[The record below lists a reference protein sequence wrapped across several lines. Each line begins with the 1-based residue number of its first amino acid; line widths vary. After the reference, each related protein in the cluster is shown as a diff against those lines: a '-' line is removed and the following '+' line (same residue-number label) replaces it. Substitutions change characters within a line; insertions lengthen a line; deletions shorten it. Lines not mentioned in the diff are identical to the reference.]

1 MHEDDDQP
9 TLAPTMDSD
18 ALLAI
23 TTDVPSPERSQP
35 LQELSPNRSPRKQNQ
50 HSDQAA
56 DDDNE
61 SVKPELGHENV
72 DNAVKPVS
80 PPTSPTKY
88 ASQPHGRP
96 DEDLNKD
103 IASLFAHH
111 KSSRPNTA
119 SSEAPPKRKNRPL
132 GRAVSSISNR
142 SNHSSFASA
151 QDTAGVPDTSELDH
165 NSIADGFHATKEAP
179 APPSTQLGYET
190 PEAEAHRLAVSKRL
204 GTVFTDE
211 LIGKRIASMGVV
223 KDAESLNGKSA
234 VGGRV
239 QRRHRTKT

>member
-9 TLAPTMDSD
+9 TLAPTTDSD
-18 ALLAI
+18 ALPPL
-23 TTDVPSPERSQP
+23 TTDVPSPKRSQP
-35 LQELSPNRSPRKQNQ
+35 LQELSPNRSPRKQSQ
-50 HSDQAA
+50 PDDQA
-56 DDDNE
+56 DHGDE
-61 SVKPELGHENV
+61 SVKAEVGSKNV

-80 PPTSPTKY
+80 PPTSPTKDL
-88 ASQPHGRP
+88 SQPHGRA

-103 IASLFAHH
+103 IASLLAHH

-142 SNHSSFASA
+142 SNHSSLASA

-165 NSIADGFHATKEAP
+165 NSIADGFHTTKEAP

-190 PEAEAHRLAVSKRL
+190 PEAEAHRLAMGKRM

-211 LIGKRIASMGVV
+211 LSGKRIASMGVV